1 MSAHVSAPCVIGVGH
16 LSLQA
21 DGKVAFEEPG
31 FFVVGFEESAF
42 LPQVY
47 VAFTIFYQHIVHVVF
62 VVVLFILIKTHFV
75 TFVGLILI
83 ALCCNDCGVPVYN
96 ILSAK
101 TEINEKFSVYR
112 RIHVLPD

>member
-16 LSLQA
+16 LSLQV

-47 VAFTIFYQHIVHVVF
+47 VAFIIFYQHIVHVVF
-62 VVVLFILIKTHFV
+62 ILFILKP
-75 TFVGLILI
+75 IL
-83 ALCCNDCGVPVYN
+83 L
-96 ILSAK
+96 LSSDSP
-101 TEINEKFSVYR
+101 FS
-112 RIHVLPD
+112 IML